1 MALCSL
7 KASERI
13 KHRKES
19 LVLTTTASTGFSG
32 VHVGIQK
39 KTELVLGRTQTSPGN
54 ERSQNDFQLAASFIH
69 WECGPWNSSGQN
81 TGGRS
86 LSLLQGNLPHPGI
99 EPRSPALQVD
109 SLPAEPPRK
118 PENQF
123 HIINIPVYCD
133 LGLLIRRGDFFFP
146 QEKME
151 SVYKTQYGC
160 IKPSQ
165 WLCYQSPENA
175 SPNRRFRSHS
185 CLLHGSPGPFRI
197 SL

>member
-109 SLPAEPPRK
+109 SLPAEPPGK
-118 PENQF
+118 PKNTGEGSLSLLQGTSPAQESNRVSCIAGGF
-123 HIINIPVYCD
+123 FIN
-133 LGLLIRRGDFFFP
+133 
-146 QEKME
+146 
-151 SVYKTQYGC
+151 
-160 IKPSQ
+160 
-165 WLCYQSPENA
+165 
-175 SPNRRFRSHS
+175 
-185 CLLHGSPGPFRI
+185 
-197 SL
+197 